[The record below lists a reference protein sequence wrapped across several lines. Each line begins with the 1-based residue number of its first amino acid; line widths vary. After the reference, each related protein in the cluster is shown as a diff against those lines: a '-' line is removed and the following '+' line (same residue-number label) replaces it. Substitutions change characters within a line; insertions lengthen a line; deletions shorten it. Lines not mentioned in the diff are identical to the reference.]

1 MSSES
6 EIWPEVLGLLKERIE
21 REVTF
26 NLWFS
31 DLVLQKLVDDKAYL
45 QTTNLYKKKIIE
57 SRFMEILKQAF
68 CDVMGFEITPFII
81 SVETRPFE
89 EQYFEL
95 IGKEAENFSVKENF
109 ENGFN
114 RKKTDEIQQNY
125 SYDSENENENEI
137 KKENK
142 ITKSAHRS
150 FKLSKNNLNFP
161 KVYNPESNSLEDVP
175 LVKYLEEISSKD
187 GMLLMSQSV
196 PEYRPSYTFENF
208 VVGDSNRMAYAS
220 CYSVAHYPA
229 AQCNPL
235 FLYGPP
241 GIGKTHLLYAI
252 AHHIEKTRP
261 SFNIIYSTSE
271 DFTNEL
277 VDAITHKTTSN
288 FREKYRNA
296 DILMIDDI
304 QFIGGKEA
312 TQNEF
317 FHTFNTLYEANK
329 QIIVASDRP
338 PKDIAVLE
346 KRIRSRFESGAIIDI
361 KNPDPELRAAI
372 IRRKAIDMNIQIPN
386 NAVTYISDNVRENVR
401 QIEGILKNIN
411 IHAMLKKQPITEE
424 LVRSVVGNVATG
436 PIEVNPDK
444 IIDTV
449 AKHTEISRDNILG
462 KSHTKNIVMARHI
475 SCYLIKNLTE
485 MTYQQI
491 GKFIGRH
498 HSTVCDSV
506 KFIENEKNADK
517 ALEEQIKEIMRE
529 LGQR

>member
-1 MSSES
+1 MSLES
-6 EIWPEVLGLLKERIE
+6 EIWPSVLELIGERLKSKM
-21 REVTF
+21 TF
-26 NLWFS
+26 SLWFG
-31 DLVLQKLVDDKAYL
+31 DLSLQKLIDDKVYL
-45 QTTNLYKKKIIE
+45 QTTNDFKKKNIELHFMDILEQALKDII
-57 SRFMEILKQAF
+57 
-68 CDVMGFEITPFII
+68 GFEVKVCII
-81 SVETRPFE
+81 SIETRSFE
-89 EQYFEL
+89 EQYLE
-95 IGKEAENFSVKENF
+95 IIEKEAKKQLLEEQKKKEEDNFSNNSLSQDYSQEQDTAETIKP
-109 ENGFN
+109 
-114 RKKTDEIQQNY
+114 RSHPKTF
-125 SYDSENENENEI
+125 
-137 KKENK
+137 
-142 ITKSAHRS
+142 R
-150 FKLSKNNLNFP
+150 LSKNNLYFP
-161 KVYNPESNSLEDVP
+161 KVYNSEKDSLEDVS
-175 LVKYLEEISSKD
+175 LIKYLEDLGSKD
-187 GMLLMSQSV
+187 GMLFMSQSV

-208 VVGDSNRMAYAS
+208 VVGDSNRMAYAT
-220 CYSVAHYPA
+220 CFSVAQYPA

-271 DFTNEL
+271 DFTIEL
-277 VDAITHKTTSN
+277 VDAITHKTTAD

-312 TQNEF
+312 TQLEF

-329 QIIVASDRP
+329 QIIVVSDRP

-361 KNPDPELRAAI
+361 KDPDPELRTAI
-372 IRRKAIDMNIQIPN
+372 IRRKAIDMNIEIPN
-386 NAVTYISDNVRENVR
+386 SAVNYIADNVRENIR

-411 IHAMLKKQPITEE
+411 IHAILKKQPITEE
-424 LVRSVVGNVATG
+424 LVHSVVGNVITG
-436 PIEVNPDK
+436 PIEINPEK

-449 AKHTEISRDNILG
+449 SRHTNISRDDILG
-462 KSHTKNIVMARHI
+462 KSHAKNIATARHI
-475 SCYLIKNLTE
+475 SCYLLKNLTD

-498 HSTVCDSV
+498 HSTICDSV
-506 KFIENEKNADK
+506 YLIEEAKKSDK
-517 ALEEQIKEIMRE
+517 TLEEQIKSIMRE